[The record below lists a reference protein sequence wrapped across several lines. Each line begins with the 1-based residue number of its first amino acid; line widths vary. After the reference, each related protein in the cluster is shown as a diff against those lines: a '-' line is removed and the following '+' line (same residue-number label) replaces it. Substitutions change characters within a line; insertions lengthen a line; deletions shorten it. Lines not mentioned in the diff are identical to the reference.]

1 MSDATWKPPL
11 LCDVDSGSPLVPFF
25 SALFNLRIRISI
37 DGRSVIQEI
46 SLPVGLRAQILELEI
61 GNDEVDTDGGD
72 WDKDEENPVNGG
84 GEHQLVHSG
93 HVRGHKLYCRPEV
106 GIGDEVDKP
115 DRYTAPYKQLGDVVP
130 AVHEQGGLEAGG
142 DDDHGVDGVA
152 EHQVAVGE
160 PILPQYP
167 GLHGP
172 LAQPEE

>member
-106 GIGDEVDKP
+106 GIGDEVDEP
-115 DRYTAPYKQLGDVVP
+115 DCYAAPYKQLGDVVP